1 MNTVVVVKAETGLQF
16 LLSSRKRKIE
26 PAAAFLLSFSLWPDS
41 CELGG
46 HQVAGKLH
54 EAIIQHAHA
63 CILLPRASL
72 RPGQLAKSG
81 IFAS

>member
-46 HQVAGKLH
+46 HQVAAKLH
-54 EAIIQHAHA
+54 EALTLMHASFF
-63 CILLPRASL
+63 PE
-72 RPGQLAKSG
+72 LA
-81 IFAS
+81 